1 MDGNELQKK
10 IVGILTTQGNVTVSQ
25 LAKRLR
31 VRPHSVRYQL
41 DKLVESKSLEKSIL
55 VNQRALGYQI
65 FNLFLTFRRREREK
79 ARSFSRIKRRWH
91 GSPKISVHRSTK

>member
-55 VNQRALGYQI
+55 VNQRALGY
-65 FNLFLTFRRREREK
+65 
-79 ARSFSRIKRRWH
+79 
-91 GSPKISVHRSTK
+91 